1 MLFWNS
7 LASMYITLV
16 CEQEDS
22 QRPGTWSGHG
32 GLFLCVV
39 SFTQTSAGLLSIKYF
54 RNTEEIL
61 RKDNGN
67 I

>member
-1 MLFWNS
+1 MFFWNS

-16 CEQEDS
+16 CEQEKILRDLG
-22 QRPGTWSGHG
+22 PGVVDLSCVWSH
-32 GLFLCVV
+32 
-39 SFTQTSAGLLSIKYF
+39 SDSAGLLSIKYF